1 MAQRK
6 LIHIRHPHYIRDSLD
21 WETWRDTFEGGEH
34 YRDHYLVKFSN
45 RETDEEFE
53 ERKQLTPIPTFAK
66 SAILD
71 IRNNIYQRLVAVSRV
86 DGSKQYQ
93 EAIQGNKGG
102 VDGEGSTMDA
112 FIGKDVLTEMLLM
125 GKVGVYVD
133 AAPPTGDTLAD
144 QTFPPYLTH
153 YQVEDILSYKKAPR
167 GVGGEFQAV
176 LLRDWNVT
184 VNHDFAPG
192 ISLPNGGEV
201 GYRLV
206 WKDDAG
212 VVWYKLFDKEGEIK
226 MREDS
231 LEDGATRTNL
241 KRVPFV
247 LFDIGDSLMKDVA
260 SYQKSLLNLSSN
272 DVYYALRS
280 NSPFLTI
287 QRDQYASG
295 DHLKRPEDAEG
306 GPGHTEELGGGKGRY
321 YGVGEDRPGFIAPPT
336 DPLKT
341 SMQLQEKL
349 EDNIR
354 HLVNLAVAN
363 KSGSRTES
371 AESKKVS
378 QGGLEAG
385 LSFIGLVLEAGEQLI
400 AAMWAEYENVSNPK
414 PATVHYPDR
423 YVLKTDEERL
433 DEADKALKLVER
445 MPTQELKREAC
456 KMIVDTLVA
465 GKLPQSKIDG
475 ILRKIESNPY
485 ILTDPQVTMQ
495 AHKAG
500 LVSDVTAS
508 EALGYDGETEVEQ
521 AKEDRADRLQATI
534 IAQTP
539 GGGSG
544 AAANFAA
551 RGVPEAGGDAQAEK
565 EQSQQNED
573 KSINP
578 NDRPEPKAPPSP
590 GNGSEKE

>member
-1 MAQRK
+1 MAHD
-6 LIHIRHPHYIRDSLD
+6 IINIRHPHYIRDSLD
-21 WETWRDTFEGGEH
+21 WELWRDTFEGGEY

-45 RETDEEFE
+45 RETQTEFN
-53 ERKQLTPIPTFAK
+53 ERKELTPIPTFAK

-71 IRNNIYQRLVAVSRV
+71 VRNNIYQRLVGVSRV
-86 DGSKQYQ
+86 GGSRQYKD
-93 EAIQGNKGG
+93 AVIGKAGG
-102 VDGEGSTMDA
+102 VDGEGSTMDS
-112 FIGKDVLTEMLLM
+112 FIGKDVLTELLLM

-133 AAPPTGDTLAD
+133 AAPALGETLAD
-144 QTFPPYLTH
+144 TTFPPYLT
-153 YQVEDILSYKKAPR
+153 YYRVEDILSYSMAPR
-167 GVGGEFQAV
+167 GKGGEFQSV
-176 LLRDWNVT
+176 LLRDWNLT
-184 VNHDFAPG
+184 VEGEMGHG
-192 ISLPNGGEV
+192 VILPNGSEV

-206 WKDDAG
+206 WKDENG
-212 VVWYKLFDKEGEIK
+212 VVWYKLFDKEGELK
-226 MREDS
+226 MQPDS
-231 LEDGATRTNL
+231 IEDGAVRTNL

-260 SYQKSLLNLSSN
+260 SYQRSLLNLASN

-306 GPGHTEELGGGKGRY
+306 AAGHTEELGGGKGRY
-321 YGVGEDRPGFIAPPT
+321 YGIGEERPGFIAPPT

-354 HLVNLAVAN
+354 HLINLAVAN
-363 KSGSRTES
+363 KAGSRTES

-385 LSFIGLVLEAGEQLI
+385 LSFIGLVLEAGEKMI
-400 AAMWAEYENVSNPK
+400 ATLWAEYENVSNPK

-423 YVLKTDEERL
+423 YTLKSDEERL
-433 DEADKALKLVER
+433 DEAEKSLKLVER
-445 MPTQELKREAC
+445 MPTQELKKVTA

-465 GKLPQSKIDG
+465 GKLPQEQIDEIYRKID
-475 ILRKIESNPY
+475 SNAY
-485 ILTDPQVTMQ
+485 ILSDPQVTMS

-500 LVSDVTAS
+500 LVDDVTAS
-508 EALGYDGETEVEQ
+508 EALGYDAKKVVEQ
-521 AKEDRADRLQATI
+521 AKKDRAERLAATI

-544 AAANFAA
+544 AAGQNFAA

-565 EQSQQNED
+565 EKAKQDED

-578 NDRPEPKAPPSP
+578 TTRPEPPSP
-590 GNGSEKE
+590 GSGSEKE